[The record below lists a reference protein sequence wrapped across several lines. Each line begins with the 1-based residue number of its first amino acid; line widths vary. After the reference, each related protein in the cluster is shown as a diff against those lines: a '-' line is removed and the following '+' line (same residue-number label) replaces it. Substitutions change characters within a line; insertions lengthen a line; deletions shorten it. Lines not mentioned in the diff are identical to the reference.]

1 MDKNFF
7 INESIDSG
15 ISNYS
20 LIKNG
25 QDYDKAHIF
34 EVYIIRCL
42 CKIYGELNI
51 INPYRINNEYSF
63 RTNLIMFGYTVK
75 EMEEFISLMEQY
87 STWLNSEK
95 SVGKTDLTSKIEI
108 CLINMLI
115 VRNKSKKFT
124 DEEIEFFD
132 KYFDPSNNNFAT
144 LHNLIT
150 KDVNIIPM
158 YWNRKKSLLNSN
170 LKFKKVRHDLLSSS
184 TYTKYGLDKD
194 EISKMSE
201 DKVKN
206 INNKIIEKEQEEDK
220 ISKKFI
226 PKSIIITSGNGFVDI
241 LMLLCI
247 MTTEIVIGIMFA
259 LYFMRG

>member
-1 MDKNFF
+1 MNENYF

-20 LIKNG
+20 LIKDG
-25 QDYDKAHIF
+25 KEYDKAHIF
-34 EVYIIRCL
+34 EVYVIRCL

-51 INPYRINNEYSF
+51 LNPYRIKNEYSF
-63 RTNLIMFGYTVK
+63 KTNLIMYGYTVK
-75 EMEEFISLMEQY
+75 EMEEFISLMEDY
-87 STWLNSEK
+87 SKWLNSEK
-95 SVGKTDLTSKIEI
+95 SVGKTDLTSRIEI
-108 CLINMLI
+108 CLINMII
-115 VRNKSKKFT
+115 VRNRSKRFEI
-124 DEEIEFFD
+124 EEIEFFE
-132 KYFDPSNNNFAT
+132 KYFDPINNNFAT

-170 LKFKKVRHDLLSSS
+170 LKFKLIRHDLLSSS
-184 TYTKYGLDKD
+184 TYDKYGLDKD

-206 INNKIIEKEQEEDK
+206 INNKIIEKEKEEDK
-220 ISKKFI
+220 RSKKFV
-226 PKSIIITSGNGFVDI
+226 PKNIIITSGNGFVDT
-241 LMLLCI
+241 LMLLTI